1 MRVVWAIAAK
11 DLRQRF
17 RDRSAIALGF
27 VAPLLI
33 ATLISFAFQSS
44 STFSADVG
52 VVDADH
58 GPVAAAY
65 LQMLEGPDLRSIV
78 HVHRVAS
85 EAEARQ
91 QVAAGSLSAAV
102 VLAPGLSR
110 TVDGDGDGDE
120 GDKSSRTVLLTS
132 VDHPIAAQ
140 VLESITVAFTSRVNG
155 TRLAVASAIGAGAP
169 TARASELVEAAQRL
183 DALEHPAER
192 SIGGHPLSPISY
204 YAPGM
209 AIFFLFFAIG
219 FGARSYFS
227 EVQSGTLERL
237 SAAPVHPGQI
247 LVGKALSILVYCTTS
262 LAVMMLVTS
271 LAFGARW
278 GDPLAAAVLGGA
290 VVLSVVSLTTLV
302 TSVAR
307 TERQADGL
315 SVVLVFGLALLGGN
329 FVFVSSAPP
338 LMRRLALLTPNGW
351 ALRGYI
357 DLATGSGRLSTV
369 VVPVLAVLAF
379 SAVAF
384 AVSLWRAPRL
394 VPR

>member
-1 MRVVWAIAAK
+1 MRVVWAIATK
-11 DLRQRF
+11 DLRQRL
-17 RDRSAIALGF
+17 RDRSAIVLGF

-33 ATLISFAFQSS
+33 ATLISFAFQS
-44 STFSADVG
+44 TDHFSAEIG

-65 LQMLEGPDLRSIV
+65 VHLLEGPDLRSIV
-78 HVHRVAS
+78 RVHHVGS

-91 QVAAGSLSAAV
+91 QVDDGSLSAAV
-102 VLAPGLSR
+102 VLSPGLSKAV
-110 TVDGDGDGDE
+110 TGDGSD
-120 GDKSSRTVLLTS
+120 SSSAVLLTS
-132 VDHPIAAQ
+132 VENEISAQ
-140 VLESITVAFTSRVNG
+140 VLRSITTAFTSQVNG
-155 TRLAVASAIGAGAP
+155 THLAVASAIGAGAP
-169 TARASELVEAAQRL
+169 AAQAEQL
-183 DALEHPAER
+183 AAAAGKDTPLEQVEQQ
-192 SIGGHPLSPISY
+192 SIGGRPLTPISY

-219 FGARSYFS
+219 FGSRSYFS
-227 EVQSGTLERL
+227 EVAAGTMERM
-237 SAAPVHPGQI
+237 SAAPVHPRQI
-247 LVGKALSILVYCTTS
+247 LAGKALSILVYGASSMT
-262 LAVMMLVTS
+262 VMVLVTS

-278 GDPLAAAVLGGA
+278 GDPLAAAVLSGA
-290 VVLSVVSLTTLV
+290 VVISVVALSALV
-302 TSVAR
+302 TAVAR

-315 SVVLVFGLALLGGN
+315 SSVLVFGLALLGGN

-338 LMRRLALLTPNGW
+338 LMRRMALLTPNGW

-357 DLATGSGRLSTV
+357 DLATGTGRVSTV

-384 AVSLWRAPRL
+384 GIALWRAPRL